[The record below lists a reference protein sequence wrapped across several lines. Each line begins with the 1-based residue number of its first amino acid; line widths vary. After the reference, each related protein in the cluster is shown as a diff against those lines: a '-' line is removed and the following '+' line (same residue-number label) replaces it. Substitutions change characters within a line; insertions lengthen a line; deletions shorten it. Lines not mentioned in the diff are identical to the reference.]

1 MNVLYNV
8 VSMIVFTEEFTTLD
22 SQGLCLISA
31 VELAL
36 IPGYIKLVELKHNN
50 LNTCTYVPLLFTTFN
65 R

>member
-1 MNVLYNV
+1 
-8 VSMIVFTEEFTTLD
+8 MIVFTEEFTTLD